1 MSPKLKV
8 MILKIKIKAS
18 SSMNN
23 EQLTKKKKRSLLPIS
38 GKTGKTFFG
47 VSIWKYVLRQGEC
60 LVLLE

>member
-23 EQLTKKKKRSLLPIS
+23 EQLTKKKRSLLPIS

>member
-23 EQLTKKKKRSLLPIS
+23 EQLTKKKKDLSYQSVEKQVKLS
-38 GKTGKTFFG
+38 SVFQSENMF
-47 VSIWKYVLRQGEC
+47 
-60 LVLLE
+60 